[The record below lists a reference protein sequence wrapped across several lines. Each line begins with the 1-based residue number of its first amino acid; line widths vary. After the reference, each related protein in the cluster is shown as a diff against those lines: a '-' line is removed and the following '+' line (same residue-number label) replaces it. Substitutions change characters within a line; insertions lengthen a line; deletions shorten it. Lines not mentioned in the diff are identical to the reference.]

1 MAGPAC
7 PLLQRTNT
15 VEEMHSK
22 GPMHNMAVNG
32 SGAADTV
39 VAAGSGSSADIATI
53 AIEAFGS
60 LIEVLALS
68 GTL

>member
-1 MAGPAC
+1 
-7 PLLQRTNT
+7 
-15 VEEMHSK
+15 
-22 GPMHNMAVNG
+22 MAVNG

-60 LIEVLALS
+60 SVEVLALS